1 VLLRHSRASASGAVV
16 VKVNGEENR
25 GEARTEEEERR
36 SSFGGALLLK
46 PHKAVDDGG
55 AAPRLWAANNGSEVV
70 GVCKVAATAVQTCS
84 APPGRLCS
92 DRETDGWAP
101 RGFDFFQFIQNWLN
115 FKNSKWVSYLAPK
128 ISNFCMP
135 LAYVTVKKFLY
146 CANIQFPT

>member
-55 AAPRLWAANNGSEVV
+55 AAPRLWAANNGSEAV
-70 GVCKVAATAVQTCS
+70 GVCKVAAAAVQTRS

-101 RGFDFFQFIQNWLN
+101 RGFDFSNLSKTGSTLKIQNGCLI
-115 FKNSKWVSYLAPK
+115 L
-128 ISNFCMP
+128 
-135 LAYVTVKKFLY
+135 LQKFPIFACHSLMLL
-146 CANIQFPT
+146 

>member
-1 VLLRHSRASASGAVV
+1 VV
-16 VKVNGEENR
+16 AKVNGEENR
-25 GEARTEEEERR
+25 GEARTEEEEEERR

-55 AAPRLWAANNGSEVV
+55 AAPRLWAANNCSEAV
-70 GVCKVAATAVQTCS
+70 GVCKVAAAAVQTRS

-92 DRETDGWAP
+92 DRETDRWAP
-101 RGFDFFQFIQNWLN
+101 HGFDFFQFIQNWLN

-135 LAYVTVKKFLY
+135 LAYVIVKIILY